1 MRNKVLVIGC
11 GRLGANIATLASEKG
26 QNVLVIDR
34 NVNAFDRLHESFAG
48 YKIIGDATDLSLLEE
63 AFIKTAKEVVIA
75 TGDDNINLFLAH
87 VASVIYEVP
96 SVFVRLDDPERGALL
111 AGLKVKAIYP
121 FELSINK
128 FNLMKGEDLL

>member
-11 GRLGANIATLASEKG
+11 GRLGANIAALASEKG

-34 NVNAFDRLHESFAG
+34 NVNAFDRLHESFTG

-75 TGDDNINLFLAH
+75 TGDDNANLFLAH